1 MPYNARGQYQPILL
15 VQNII
20 DISNNA
26 SRYNSTLPYIQ
37 TLRDEIEE
45 TAISQSACQS
55 LLVPVALS
63 VGGTSSTARYLSF
76 YTNVA
81 LGRTLGIVFNIFTKL
96 CAASSASERRGL
108 HSMMVEQKVRAKEV
122 MKTFRSTGIVDMEED
137 MRAHLRSMEVCAEG
151 LSEWIAMIGELC

>member
-26 SRYNSTLPYIQ
+26 SRYNSALPYIQ
-37 TLRDEIEE
+37 ALRDEIEE